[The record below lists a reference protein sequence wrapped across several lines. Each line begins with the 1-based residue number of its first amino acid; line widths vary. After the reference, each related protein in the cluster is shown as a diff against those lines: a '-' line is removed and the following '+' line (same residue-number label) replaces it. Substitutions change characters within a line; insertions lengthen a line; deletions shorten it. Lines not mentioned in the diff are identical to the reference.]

1 MSGFCVFGLTRSLAR
16 TLAKQAVDRSPP
28 PETGWT
34 AAAYA
39 EAVQAKEISIL
50 RRNHPRQISPVYS
63 SPYRCKEFIELANNR
78 GELISGAIMCRGYVD
93 SNKKNGKQVLKWLP
107 YDGI

>member
-16 TLAKQAVDRSPP
+16 SLAKRAVDRSPP
-28 PETGWT
+28 PKTGWT

-50 RRNHPRQISPVYS
+50 RRNHPRQISPAYS
-63 SPYRCKEFIELANNR
+63 SPYRCKEFIELASSR
-78 GELISGAIMCRGYVD
+78 GELISGAIMHRGCVD
-93 SNKKNGKQVLKWLP
+93 SPTKKGKQILKWLP